1 MHIKHWDEQA
11 EFWAENIRDD
21 QDVFRE
27 LYSLP
32 AFMAFIGGI
41 NDKKVLD
48 VGCGVFIMQSL

>member
-48 VGCGVFIMQSL
+48 VGCG